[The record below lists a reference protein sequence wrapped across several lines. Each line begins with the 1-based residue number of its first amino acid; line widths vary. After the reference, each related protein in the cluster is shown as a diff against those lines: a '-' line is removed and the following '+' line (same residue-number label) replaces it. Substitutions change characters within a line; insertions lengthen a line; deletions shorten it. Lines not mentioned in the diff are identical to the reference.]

1 MATSTRRSRTGDNTK
16 QADDMGNASES
27 EPVAHHDVAHRAYE
41 LYEQRGG
48 EDGQDVDDW
57 LLAEHELGTR

>member
-1 MATSTRRSRTGDNTK
+1 MAASTRRSRTGDNAI
-16 QADDMGNASES
+16 QAHDMGKAPAL

-48 EDGQDVDDW
+48 GDGQDVDDW
-57 LLAEHELGTR
+57 LLAEHELVTR